1 VSGRRSSSAGGG
13 GEKLRPR
20 GEAPAAG
27 VRSCVEV
34 LAGVRPGVEKL
45 RRRREFW
52 CGGAPESMG
61 RSAGRRGLV
70 GVGFLFGPDGFL
82 GDIFGA
88 QVDGEWQYAR
98 NNFKGHVQTQ
108 ITLRSRGRKPREATG
123 STSRG
128 AFPSLPIR
136 LAGFGEARSAAT
148 PFGWFAWLFSLES
161 HRKPKQTPPYR
172 GAIWDQM
179 LLVIRNRWI
188 CLISHD

>member
-1 VSGRRSSSAGGG
+1 VERGSSWGWDS
-13 GEKLRPR
+13 
-20 GEAPAAG
+20 
-27 VRSCVEV
+27 V
-34 LAGVRPGVEKL
+34 
-45 RRRREFW
+45 
-52 CGGAPESMG
+52 
-61 RSAGRRGLV
+61 GL
-70 GVGFLFGPDGFL
+70 FFYFNPDGFL

-161 HRKPKQTPPYR
+161 HRKPKQTPPKTRLNVTFGGKVAITVAMVSPLRRTILYKAGYCSLK
-172 GAIWDQM
+172 GALSNQ
-179 LLVIRNRWI
+179 LSSQNRI
-188 CLISHD
+188 CAPFLIEKVP